1 MKCRSCSTRTAEIL
15 FFCFIY
21 IYSDGFEE
29 EEEIEVDEEGLRPVE
44 RGAIT
49 YATMQRVP
57 TKLRSRTWTGTE
69 AMDAAAEICSSQS
82 IGNLD
87 AMSLSHQINSP
98 TPSATQSREDVAS
111 VPHTAP
117 VSRDATPLHGRGP
130 PMLVNRPMPTPRTTV
145 SNARHTKP
153 QPPQPKPR
161 PQPPPPPKYNPN
173 PTAGFHPALVAIA
186 TAQRSN
192 PPTPSHSVNGV
203 QAKYVGTFQPSQK
216 MSPSSS
222 SQSGA
227 RYQMMNGTSS
237 TLPSAKGN
245 SISST
250 PASSTLTLP
259 NMTSTPELTHR
270 TLTSQLSGSSQL
282 SELNNPANW
291 PNAFCMKE
299 SCV

>member
-1 MKCRSCSTRTAEIL
+1 M
-15 FFCFIY
+15 
-21 IYSDGFEE
+21 E

-57 TKLRSRTWTGTE
+57 TKLRSRTWTGSE

-130 PMLVNRPMPTPRTTV
+130 PMLVNRPIPAPRTV
-145 SNARHTKP
+145 NSARHTKP

-161 PQPPPPPKYNPN
+161 PHPPHPPKYNPN
-173 PTAGFHPALVAIA
+173 PTAGFHPALVAMA
-186 TAQRSN
+186 AAQRSN
-192 PPTPSHSVNGV
+192 PPTPSHSVSGSQGV
-203 QAKYVGTFQPSQK
+203 QAKYVGTYQPSQK
-216 MSPSSS
+216 MSPSATH
-222 SQSGA
+222 SGTN
-227 RYQMMNGTSS
+227 YPLVDGTSN
-237 TLPSAKGN
+237 TLPHARGN

-259 NMTSTPELTHR
+259 NVTSTQETMHR
-270 TLTSQLSGSSQL
+270 TLNSEMNASNPM

>member
-1 MKCRSCSTRTAEIL
+1 MLCSTFWVI
-15 FFCFIY
+15 FIV
-21 IYSDGFEE
+21 IAFVDGFTE

-57 TKLRSRTWTGTE
+57 TKLRSRTWTGSE

-98 TPSATQSREDVAS
+98 TSSATQSREDVDA

-130 PMLVNRPMPTPRTTV
+130 PMLVNRPLPTPRTTV
-145 SNARHTKP
+145 STARHTKP

-161 PQPPPPPKYNPN
+161 PHPPPPPKYNPN
-173 PTAGFHPALVAIA
+173 PTAGFHPALVAMA
-186 TAQRSN
+186 AAQRSN
-192 PPTPSHSVNGV
+192 PPTPSHSVSGSQGL
-203 QAKYVGTFQPSQK
+203 QAKYVGTFQPSQQT
-216 MSPSSS
+216 SPSSHA
-222 SQSGA
+222 GA
-227 RYQMMNGTSS
+227 RYPMVNGTAS
-237 TLPSAKGN
+237 TLPHARGH

-259 NMTSTPELTHR
+259 NMTSTPETMHR
-270 TLTSQLSGSSQL
+270 TLNNQMNTSSQM

-291 PNAFCMKE
+291 PNAYCMKE